1 MKNTQNDLN
10 KTNGTAVKDIDS
22 RNEEAEFEEFVL
34 TKEEFEKYQEFLG
47 PIEEYKEG
55 ETQI

>member
-1 MKNTQNDLN
+1 MKNTQNDF
-10 KTNGTAVKDIDS
+10 KTDGTKAVKDINS
-22 RNEEAEFEEFVL
+22 RNEEAEFEEFIL